1 MRCKPLLQDYRKHKI
16 NIRSPGL
23 STSAFSRASNLKLDF
38 VWSRSRE
45 KLVFPERK
53 AQEMA
58 CRWKSMV
65 QLEKSKNYSTARGES
80 NSEGTLRD
88 DSQEVGKG

>member
-1 MRCKPLLQDYRKHKI
+1 
-16 NIRSPGL
+16 
-23 STSAFSRASNLKLDF
+23 
-38 VWSRSRE
+38 
-45 KLVFPERK
+45 
-53 AQEMA
+53 MA